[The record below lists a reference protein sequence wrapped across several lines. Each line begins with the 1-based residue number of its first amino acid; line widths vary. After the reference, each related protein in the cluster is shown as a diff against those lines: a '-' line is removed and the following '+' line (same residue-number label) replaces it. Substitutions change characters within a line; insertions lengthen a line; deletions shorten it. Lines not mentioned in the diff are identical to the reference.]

1 MIRSWLFGFI
11 LASKVPPLSTRDLEL
26 HSLAA
31 ILHDV
36 GLDPNPTSP
45 LISTDKCFE
54 VDSANAALKFLSQA
68 SEADEEEW
76 DHHRK
81 QLLWDAIALHAVPHI
96 ALHKQPEVVA
106 TSLGIAIDFVGPESP
121 FSEGLISWGEYEG
134 VVREVPRLGMKT
146 EFGEVMCDIC
156 RRKPGPSVGSVAGEW
171 GKKYVEVFPPE
182 GMRVLEVLERGLEIL
197 G

>member
-11 LASKVPPLSTRDLEL
+11 LASKVPALTTRDQEL

-36 GLDPNPTSP
+36 GLDPNPTSSF
-45 LISTDKCFE
+45 ISTDKCFE
-54 VDSANAALKFLSQA
+54 VDSANAALTFLS
-68 SEADEEEW
+68 SSPEVDEMEW

-106 TSLGIAIDFVGPESP
+106 TSLGIAVALVGPEGS
-121 FSEGLISWGEYEG
+121 FSKGL
-134 VVREVPRLGMKT
+134 MT
-146 EFGEVMCDIC
+146 
-156 RRKPGPSVGSVAGEW
+156 
-171 GKKYVEVFPPE
+171 
-182 GMRVLEVLERGLEIL
+182 
-197 G
+197 